1 MKCSRC
7 GHRRPNEYCYVC
19 REDETP
25 RDTPDENGGS
35 LLRSRHSDLVGI
47 ACGLACVAS
56 VVTLVILAACGC
68 REFSAYLA
76 ASGLGIMAAFIA
88 ITNDD

>member
-19 REDETP
+19 REEEPPRETP
-25 RDTPDENGGS
+25 DRDGGS
-35 LLRSRHSDLVGI
+35 LLKVRDRVSLC
-47 ACGLACVAS
+47 CGLALVAAIS
-56 VVTLVILAACGC
+56 TLVILAACGC
-68 REFSAYLA
+68 RDFEAYCATSMLA
-76 ASGLGIMAAFIA
+76 ILAAFIA